1 MADVQAVNYAAT
13 YGSNPI
19 GKVASNVNT
28 GRMRILYDTY
38 EASGAVA
45 GTDILIGKLTG
56 GARIH
61 DVVIF
66 NDALGA
72 STTLGVSL
80 RDSDAVET
88 VVKAAAST
96 TSAARL
102 VPVAADIAN
111 LPSPEIV
118 GGADVIVKVAGG
130 TATGTIKVQIFY
142 SVAQEIDH
150 GRSKE
155 DHAWCIRR

>member
-13 YGSNPI
+13 YGATPN
-19 GKVASNVNT
+19 GKVASNVNS
-28 GRMRILYDTY
+28 GRVRVLYDTY
-38 EASGAVA
+38 EAAGAVV
-45 GTDILIGKLTG
+45 GTDILIGKLTS

-80 RDSDAVET
+80 RDSAAVET

-96 TSAARL
+96 SSAGRQIL
-102 VPVAADIAN
+102 VTADIAN
-111 LPSPEIV
+111 IPSPEIV

-142 SVAQEIDH
+142 SVA
-150 GRSKE
+150 
-155 DHAWCIRR
+155 

>member
-1 MADVQAVNYAAT
+1 MADVQAVNYALT
-13 YGSNPI
+13 YGATPN
-19 GKVASNVNT
+19 GKVASNINS
-28 GRMRILYDTY
+28 GRVRVLYDTY
-38 EASGAVA
+38 EASSAAA
-45 GTDILIGKLTG
+45 GTDILIGKLTA

-80 RDSDAVET
+80 RDSAGAAT
-88 VVKAAAST
+88 VVKAAAASS
-96 TSAARL
+96 SAGRQ
-102 VPVAADIAN
+102 VPVTADIAN

-118 GGADVIVKVAGG
+118 GGADVIVKIAGG

-142 SVAQEIDH
+142 SVA
-150 GRSKE
+150 
-155 DHAWCIRR
+155 